1 MKGRPPL
8 DLVMPARGLVVFDQ
22 VRFSS
27 TLVNT
32 ALKLVL
38 ISIRYKSAPC
48 HLSFTMNSLI
58 FMYLDL
64 LYYLIIITLCRCSW
78 STLTVFLSRYT
89 EERDKLVIGKV
100 KIFRTLCC
108 HLVPNNLVLNSKNP
122 TVYHKIPDLRHTTYL
137 VNFPILVSN

>member
-22 VRFSS
+22 VWLSS
-27 TLVNT
+27 ALVNT
-32 ALKLVL
+32 ALWIIL

-48 HLSFTMNSLI
+48 HFSYTMNSLTFI
-58 FMYLDL
+58 HLDL
-64 LYYLIIITLCRCSW
+64 FYYIIITLCRCSW